1 MLGKKWQKE
10 LICSTRVA
18 LKIFRNNGRIKN
30 NVSYKHVPVKG
41 KGSSKS
47 EEGDLCERTRPE
59 GTMIDPGGG
68 RTGLGK

>member
-1 MLGKKWQKE
+1 M
-10 LICSTRVA
+10 A

-41 KGSSKS
+41 EGSSKS
-47 EEGDLCERTRPE
+47 EEGGLCERTRPE

>member
-18 LKIFRNNGRIKN
+18 
-30 NVSYKHVPVKG
+30 KHVPVKG